1 MKTFGI
7 IGGLGPESTLDFY
20 REVVSAYRER
30 ITDGST
36 PHFIVNS
43 VNMKHVVDAVTSN
56 NLAALADYL
65 SDEVKRL
72 ADAGA
77 SFALIAANTPHLVFD
92 EVQRR
97 SSIPLISIVEVAAEA
112 TNALG
117 LRRVG
122 LLGTRFTMKARLF
135 PDAFSRFHIEIVT
148 PGEAEQ
154 PVVHEIY
161 MGELINGVVRDES
174 RKRLLQ
180 IVDRMRTEDNIQGL
194 LLGGTELSLIIKELP
209 WTDVVLLDTMKIHV
223 RRAIQELLS

>member
-1 MKTFGI
+1 MKSFGI

-20 REVVSAYRER
+20 REVVSVYREQV
-30 ITDGST
+30 TDGST
-36 PHFIVNS
+36 PHFIINS
-43 VNMKHVVDAVTSN
+43 VNMKQVVDAVTSN

-154 PVVHEIY
+154 
-161 MGELINGVVRDES
+161 
-174 RKRLLQ
+174 
-180 IVDRMRTEDNIQGL
+180 
-194 LLGGTELSLIIKELP
+194 
-209 WTDVVLLDTMKIHV
+209 
-223 RRAIQELLS
+223 